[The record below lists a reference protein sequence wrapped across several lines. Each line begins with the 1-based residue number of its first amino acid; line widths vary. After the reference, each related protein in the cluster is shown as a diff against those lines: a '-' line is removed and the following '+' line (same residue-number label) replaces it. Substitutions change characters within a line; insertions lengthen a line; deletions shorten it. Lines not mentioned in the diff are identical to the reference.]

1 MENYDLFY
9 YSYPSR
15 VIIILHPP
23 FSILNYHPL
32 SQHDVKNHH
41 EDKAG
46 GKANYAYVGV
56 FAFRGFGDK
65 LLDNNVDHSSC
76 RKGQKIRQHGRH
88 HRGKQNDY
96 KSA

>member
-1 MENYDLFY
+1 MENYDCLLLL
-9 YSYPSR
+9 SIKSN
-15 VIIILHPP
+15 HNSP

-32 SQHDVKNHH
+32 SQHDIKNHH
-41 EDKAG
+41 EDKTG